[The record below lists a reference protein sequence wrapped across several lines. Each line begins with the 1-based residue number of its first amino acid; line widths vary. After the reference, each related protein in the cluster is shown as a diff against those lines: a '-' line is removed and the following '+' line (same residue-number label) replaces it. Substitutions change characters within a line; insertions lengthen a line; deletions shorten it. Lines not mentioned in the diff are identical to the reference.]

1 MLASQ
6 SESCFFPPATKSVN
20 QCFILCLFLFPSK
33 EVFFSADFLCS
44 RTSWSLVVL
53 VKSGISSILVISWA
67 LIQTVCVYLTDGP
80 FIGQSGILSIP
91 VKSWALRVPIP
102 VVHFVHQS
110 GIFCIPVTTS
120 CLSVP
125 MLIVDLL
132 VTVGYFPY
140 KSWLLSETT
149 CVPVPVVHLLTKVGL
164 TALWDYMCSC
174 ASCPLVDQSGI
185 FCIPVTVNFLA
196 AFLSPC

>member
-6 SESCFFPPATKSVN
+6 SERFFFSPSNQSVSL
-20 QCFILCLFLFPSK
+20 CCILCLFLFPSK

-44 RTSWSLVVL
+44 HTSWSLVVL
-53 VKSGISSILVISWA
+53 VKSGIFSMLVISWA

-80 FIGQSGILSIP
+80 LIGQSGILSIP

-110 GIFCIPVTTS
+110 GIFCIPVTIS

-140 KSWLLSETT
+140 KSWLLSKTT
-149 CVPVPVVHLLTKVGL
+149 CVPVPVVHLLTEMGYF
-164 TALWDYMCSC
+164 AY
-174 ASCPLVDQSGI
+174 Q
-185 FCIPVTVNFLA
+185 
-196 AFLSPC
+196 